1 MDGISTHG
9 SNTLSDAY
17 VTDTGTV
24 QTIVELP
31 LDFLKDDYIAQRREY
46 LAKNPN
52 NMELKQIVTSME
64 QLHQRLEQASSVE
77 LTIPYTVTAYIDDDE
92 KLYQNGRTGEISFTL
107 HLPGTVAPE
116 ASTHLTTLRE
126 GDQGEAVSALQE
138 RLIALGYLSESSG
151 VYDERTA
158 AALKDFQESNGLP
171 ADGIAGPNT
180 QQALYAADAIPKN

>member
-1 MDGISTHG
+1 MEHMLWTAAGYGPVEDMLAPGKKLLLMECGTVSMDGISTHG

-31 LDFLKDDYIAQRREY
+31 LDLLKDDYIAQQREY

-77 LTIPYTVTAYIDDDE
+77 LTIPYTVTTYTDDDE
-92 KLYQNGRTGEISFTL
+92 KLYQNGVLGKSV
-107 HLPGTVAPE
+107 LPAFARNGGA
-116 ASTHLTTLRE
+116 
-126 GDQGEAVSALQE
+126 G
-138 RLIALGYLSESSG
+138 G
-151 VYDERTA
+151 VYAPDYPSGRGSRRGCFCPAGATDSPGI
-158 AALKDFQESNGLP
+158 LIRKLRGLR
-171 ADGIAGPNT
+171 
-180 QQALYAADAIPKN
+180 